1 VSQLGQRGVDPRKHA
16 WSRPM
21 RLNIR
26 WFSHGLLC
34 PQARARR
41 KAEAG
46 GPSCSCGSSLD
57 FSPMLA
63 LPVPAGQ
70 SANGRYGEKAGRTA
84 RPRSR
89 TAKRLAVGGAPGFT
103 ADAANA
109 QQ

>member
-1 VSQLGQRGVDPRKHA
+1 MACYARKHE
-16 WSRPM
+16 R
-21 RLNIR
+21 
-26 WFSHGLLC
+26 
-34 PQARARR
+34 
-41 KAEAG
+41 G
-46 GPSCSCGSSLD
+46 GKQKPASLD